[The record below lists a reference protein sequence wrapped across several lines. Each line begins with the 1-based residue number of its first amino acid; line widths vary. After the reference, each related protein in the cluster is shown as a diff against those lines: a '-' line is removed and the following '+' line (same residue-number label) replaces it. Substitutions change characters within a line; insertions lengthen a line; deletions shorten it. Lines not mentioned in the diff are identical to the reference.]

1 MNKRRNRVVGMPRIY
16 NGGFF
21 APGTGMDSFN
31 LMRAFRRIVER
42 GGLARAAEDLGMS
55 SAGLSKQLRALES
68 HLGVV
73 LLQRTTRRMSLTET
87 GHTYY
92 RECCRLLDE
101 LDALERGIAEQR
113 GEVAGRL
120 RVNAPQSF
128 ALSTLSPLLPRF
140 LQQHP
145 KVSLDLVMEDR
156 LLDAVGEGFDVS
168 LRLRAELDDSR
179 LVARRLASLQQVL
192 CAAPSYLQ
200 QHPAPAA
207 VDDLQSH
214 SVLAYSLS
222 DSPGSWPLLG
232 PDGQVT
238 ITLPARVTA
247 NNSLMLRDL
256 LVAGMGIGALP
267 SFLAAPALAR
277 GELQQVLPDHQYP
290 PRFVH
295 AVYPTARHLQPK
307 VRAFIDFL
315 HADLPGCPGLDS

>member
-1 MNKRRNRVVGMPRIY
+1 
-16 NGGFF
+16 
-21 APGTGMDSFN
+21 MDSFT
-31 LMRAFRRIVER
+31 LMRTFRRIVER
-42 GGLARAAEDLGMS
+42 GGLARAAEDLGVS
-55 SAGLSKQLRALES
+55 AAGLSKQLRTLET

-87 GHTYY
+87 GHAYY

-101 LDALERGIAEQR
+101 LEALERGIAEQR

-145 KVSLDLVMEDR
+145 QLALDLVMEDR
-156 LLDAVGEGFDVS
+156 LLDAVGDGFDVS
-168 LRLRAELDDSR
+168 LRIRAELDDSR

-192 CAAPSYLQ
+192 CAAPAYLR
-200 QHPAPAA
+200 QHPAPQ
-207 VDDLQSH
+207 VVEELQAH
-214 SVLAYSLS
+214 SVLGYSLS

-238 ITLPARVTA
+238 ITLPARVTV
-247 NNSLMLRDL
+247 NNSLLLRDL
-256 LVAGMGIGALP
+256 LVAGVGIGALP
-267 SFLAAPALAR
+267 SFLAAPALAS
-277 GELQQVLPDHQYP
+277 GTLQQVLPDHRYP

-315 HADLPGCPGLDS
+315 HTELPACAGLDS

>member
-1 MNKRRNRVVGMPRIY
+1 MWIY
-16 NGGFF
+16 NGALI
-21 APGTGMDSFN
+21 APGAGMDSFN

-55 SAGLSKQLRALES
+55 PAGLSKQLRTLEA

-87 GHTYY
+87 GHAYY

-145 KVSLDLVMEDR
+145 KLSLDLVMEDR

-200 QHPAPAA
+200 QHPAPQT
-207 VDDLQSH
+207 VDELQAH

-222 DSPGSWPLLG
+222 DPPGSWPLLG

-247 NNSLMLRDL
+247 NNSLLLRDM
-256 LVAGMGIGALP
+256 LVAGMGIGSLP

-277 GELQQVLPDHQYP
+277 GELQQVLPHYRYP

-315 HADLPGCPGLDS
+315 HAELPGCAGLDS

>member
-1 MNKRRNRVVGMPRIY
+1 MARLY
-16 NGGFF
+16 NDALI
-21 APGTGMDSFN
+21 APGAGMDSFN

-55 SAGLSKQLRALES
+55 PAGLSKQLRTLEA

-87 GHTYY
+87 GHAYY

-113 GEVAGRL
+113 GDVAGRL

-145 KVSLDLVMEDR
+145 QLSLDLVMEDR

-192 CAAPSYLQ
+192 CAAPSYLR
-200 QHPAPAA
+200 QHPAPQA
-207 VDDLQSH
+207 VDDLQAH

-238 ITLPARVTA
+238 ITLPARVTV
-247 NNSLMLRDL
+247 NNSLLLRDL

-277 GELQQVLPDHQYP
+277 GELQQVLPDHHYP

-295 AVYPTARHLQPK
+295 AVYPTSR
-307 VRAFIDFL
+307 
-315 HADLPGCPGLDS
+315 